1 MQITQGKAK
10 TNRYW
15 QRFWAFFV
23 VILLVF
29 ACASML
35 VIAKVNQNQIQHKQ
49 YLLES
54 KANDISD
61 RMEMLIARV
70 QAMRFMLMA
79 ENGQSEDFY
88 ELAPLIVQGWD
99 DGPENIIA
107 NISVAPDGVIS
118 KIYPLKGN
126 EALLG
131 YDLMKAASDDPESL
145 KTLIRG
151 KVLVTPPI
159 DLVQGGKGMIISLPV
174 TLLDKTQSW
183 GMVAMVINVD
193 KLVNAFMLSDFA
205 SHQVEYA
212 LYYEDMN
219 DEYVL
224 LTQSG
229 KEVNQPVS
237 IDFKTEDMK
246 WRLSITGS
254 MDGGSLFTIV
264 LLVLAMLVVAGLLAT
279 TLADQQRRKQ
289 MNQLFHELANTD
301 NVTGCNT
308 RHFVYEKLV
317 DKETGAWHYESLKYS
332 LAILDLDKFKQ
343 INDSCGHDVGDEIL
357 KRLAQ
362 ILQGALSRNKGDC
375 AIRFGG
381 DEFVL
386 LFGDRTQ
393 QQLRDILYHVLTKA
407 REIRLEEYPEVN
419 VTVSIGGVH
428 PDQMEEEATYKNL
441 LRAADEKLYQA
452 KNSGRNRCVL

>member
-1 MQITQGKAK
+1 
-10 TNRYW
+10 
-15 QRFWAFFV
+15 
-23 VILLVF
+23 
-29 ACASML
+29 ML

-107 NISVAPDGVIS
+107 SISVAPDGVIS